1 MAELNIVCPV
11 CGHAQA
17 GEELRCSNCQFA
29 HAFITHFAGE
39 RSHGFWER
47 EVRAARRAWNDQR
60 LPLLSASGAF
70 ALDWQR
76 TAFLNVQ
83 THVLTVMDSGF
94 EEPARIEGV
103 QHYSLGSHHSVVL
116 STNGMVQ
123 AEGDNDYGQCTVKDL
138 KDIVFVAAGPQCT
151 LAVDR
156 RGHVHVRGACA
167 CRSQVERW
175 EEIQSVACGSYHVV
189 GLRKDGQ
196 VQFAGGP
203 LAPAVFR
210 SAAPPMAFP
219 VTAVAAATDCALL
232 LHKNSMVT
240 FVGRP
245 GDPRSGAGK
254 WEEIQAVAVDG
265 QYAVGLTRDGRVLLA
280 GEHCPLLSMGRVQ
293 AEGWIDMAAV
303 ACGGSC
309 IGGITR
315 SGKLLLAGSMPGAD
329 MLRAAWNWI

>member
-1 MAELNIVCPV
+1 MAELNMTCPV
-11 CGHAQA
+11 CGHARE
-17 GEELRCSNCQFA
+17 GEGFQCSNCQFPQ
-29 HAFITHFAGE
+29 AFYTCFAGE
-39 RSHGFWER
+39 KSHGRWEQQ
-47 EVRAARRAWNDQR
+47 VRIARRAWNDQR
-60 LPLLSASGAF
+60 LSLLSASGAF

-83 THVLTVMDSGF
+83 THVLTVMRSGF

-116 STNGMVQ
+116 YANGTVQ
-123 AEGDNDYGQCTVKDL
+123 AEGDNDYGQCAVKDL

-156 RGHVHVRGACA
+156 CGHIHVRGACA
-167 CRSQVERW
+167 CRSRVECW
-175 EEIQSVACGSYHVV
+175 EEIQTVACGSYHVV

-196 VQFAGGP
+196 IRFAGGP

-210 SAAPPMAFP
+210 SSPPPMAFP
-219 VTAVAAATDCALL
+219 VAAVAAATDCALL
-232 LHKNSMVT
+232 LHKNGMVT
-240 FVGRP
+240 FVGRED
-245 GDPRSGAGK
+245 DPRSGAGK

-280 GEHCPLLSMGRVQ
+280 GEHNTLLSAGRVQ
-293 AEGWIDMAAV
+293 AEEWTDMAAI

-315 SGKLLLAGSMPGAD
+315 SGELRLAGSMPGAD

>member
-138 KDIVFVAAGPQCT
+138 KDIVFRGGGAPVYSGGGPARARPCAGSLRLPQP
-151 LAVDR
+151 
-156 RGHVHVRGACA
+156 GGALGGDP
-167 CRSQVERW
+167 V
-175 EEIQSVACGSYHVV
+175 G
-189 GLRKDGQ
+189 GLR
-196 VQFAGGP
+196 VLPCGGP
-203 LAPAVFR
+203 
-210 SAAPPMAFP
+210 
-219 VTAVAAATDCALL
+219 
-232 LHKNSMVT
+232 
-240 FVGRP
+240 
-245 GDPRSGAGK
+245 
-254 WEEIQAVAVDG
+254 
-265 QYAVGLTRDGRVLLA
+265 
-280 GEHCPLLSMGRVQ
+280 
-293 AEGWIDMAAV
+293 AEGRTGPV
-303 ACGGSC
+303 CRRPPGPGSV
-309 IGGITR
+309 
-315 SGKLLLAGSMPGAD
+315 P
-329 MLRAAWNWI
+329 